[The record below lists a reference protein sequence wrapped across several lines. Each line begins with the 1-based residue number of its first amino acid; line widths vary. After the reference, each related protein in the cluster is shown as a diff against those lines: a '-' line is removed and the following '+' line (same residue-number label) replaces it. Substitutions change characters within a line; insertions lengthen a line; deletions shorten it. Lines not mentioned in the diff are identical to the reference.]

1 MLVASAEV
9 EMKSNAFTLV
19 AVASVLSAHAAVA
32 DEYSEYTD
40 EMPHPA
46 PYDYSWSEPS
56 MQSKIGLAM
65 ALGGGISGFTDP
77 LMRDSAESDIGGM
90 WGVRV
95 TIGSHIPVGVDLA
108 YNGTSVDL
116 DPVGTTQTGTLVGT
130 EFETAVRWNV
140 LPHYAWN
147 PYAFVG
153 VGWQRYD
160 VMNGDFTRADSGF
173 VDQDDLLVMPMG
185 GGLAWR
191 DNSGFVVD
199 VKGTFRLA
207 ETSTLLIDSTGERAD
222 LHTWEASAT
231 VGYEL

>member
-1 MLVASAEV
+1 
-9 EMKSNAFTLV
+9 MKSNAFVLV
-19 AVASVLSAHAAVA
+19 VVGGVLAAHVAAA
-32 DEYSEYTD
+32 DEYSEYMD
-40 EMPHPA
+40 EQPRPA

-56 MQSKIGLAM
+56 MQSRIGLAM

-108 YNGTSVDL
+108 YTGTSVDL
-116 DPVGTTQTGTLVGT
+116 APVGSTQTGTLVGT

-160 VMNGDFTRADSGF
+160 VMNGDFERADSGF

-191 DNSGFVVD
+191 DNSGLVVD
-199 VKGTFRLA
+199 LKGTFRLA
-207 ETSTLLIDSTGERAD
+207 ESSTLLIDSTGERAD